1 MTATKAT
8 SPDNKEHAS
17 VTDHVTSDG
26 DLKSRLPPR
35 SWGKG
40 VQNYLRVTA
49 KQDDRTVDDGHS
61 SGSTWLNHDVEW
73 ARLSVNGVEDM
84 NKAAVET
91 RQKCAMSDESGGN
104 CANANDTTCHVSG
117 AEPISSE
124 ASTRQDGRR
133 ELTSAKELLRKGY
146 CTDSDVE
153 TSHEDVVS
161 SPPSK
166 RVPTI
171 PSAKPSRT
179 CVDLEVHLGKNS
191 TMEIIPPVIDSALE
205 PTDDG
210 HISKYKVMNGLT
222 TSITHQSS
230 AEGSEIRRRPIQSQR
245 SGLCDRKQQQ
255 IDTTSNARISR
266 MDEAR
271 DKNDR
276 KFSSRATITKA
287 GMTNEA
293 KRGSFANAQ
302 ILQVIYATDDE
313 IARLLHFWGPE
324 DARNFAGDS
333 GPCLTEFGAS
343 DAESKLSLMIS
354 KNDFANMRVVGQF
367 NLGFII
373 ALRPRSTSIFQ
384 IANDSQDELLI
395 VDQHASDE
403 KFNFE
408 KLQANTVVQSQRLVH
423 PKTLAL
429 TALEEEIVLQN
440 VRALEANGFQV
451 QVDVT
456 GTAPVGSRCQLLAL
470 PLSRESTFTVKDLE
484 DLISL
489 LADEPVGSNYIP
501 RPSAV
506 RKMLAMRAC
515 RSSIMIG
522 KALTTNQMSTIIRH
536 LGELDKPWNCPHGR
550 PTMRHLCRI
559 QALPEAQWTADILG
573 AVTAKSWATYTSYA
587 GSGR

>member
-1 MTATKAT
+1 MTATESI
-8 SPDNKEHAS
+8 SPNDEERAS

-26 DLKSRLPPR
+26 DVKSRLPPR

-40 VQNYLRVTA
+40 VQTSSRVTA
-49 KQDDRTVDDGHS
+49 KQDDCTVGDGHS
-61 SGSTWLNHDVEW
+61 SGSKWLNHDVEW

-84 NKAAVET
+84 NKAGVET
-91 RQKCAMSDESGGN
+91 RQKRAMSDESGDN

-124 ASTRQDGRR
+124 ASTRQYGR
-133 ELTSAKELLRKGY
+133 LGLNSTKELLRKSS

-153 TSHEDVVS
+153 TSHEQVLS

-166 RVPTI
+166 RVSTI
-171 PSAKPSRT
+171 PSAKTSRT
-179 CVDLEVHLGKNS
+179 CVEVYLGKNS
-191 TMEIIPPVIDSALE
+191 TMKITPPVIGSPLE

-210 HISKYKVMNGLT
+210 HISKYKVLNGLT
-222 TSITHQSS
+222 TSITPQSS
-230 AEGSEIRRRPIQSQR
+230 AEGSGIKRQPIQSQR

-255 IDTTSNARISR
+255 IDTISNARISR

-271 DKNDR
+271 DKDDR
-276 KFSSRATITKA
+276 NFSSRATITKV
-287 GMTNEA
+287 GTTNEA
-293 KRGSFANAQ
+293 KKGSFANAQ

-313 IARLLHFWGPE
+313 IARLSHSWGQ
-324 DARNFAGDS
+324 DYTRNFAGDS
-333 GPCLTEFGAS
+333 GPCLTEFGAF

-354 KNDFANMRVVGQF
+354 KNDFARMRVVGQF

-384 IANDSQDELLI
+384 MANDSQDELLI
-395 VDQHASDE
+395 IDQHASDE

-423 PKTLAL
+423 PKTLVL

-440 VRALEANGFQV
+440 VQALEANGFQV

-522 KALTTNQMSTIIRH
+522 KALTTSQMSTIIRH
-536 LGELDKPWNCPHGR
+536 MGELDKPWNCPHGR

-559 QALPEAQWTADILG
+559 QALREAQWTADTLG
-573 AVTAKSWATYTSYA
+573 AVTTKSWATYTSYA

>member
-1 MTATKAT
+1 MTTTEAI
-8 SPDNKEHAS
+8 SPNDEEHAS
-17 VTDHVTSDG
+17 VTDHVTIDG
-26 DLKSRLPPR
+26 DVNSRLPPR

-40 VQNYLRVTA
+40 VQNSFRVTA
-49 KQDDRTVDDGHS
+49 KQDDRTVGDGHS
-61 SGSTWLNHDVEW
+61 SGSKWLNYDAEW
-73 ARLSVNGVEDM
+73 TRLSVNGVEDK
-84 NKAAVET
+84 NKAGVET
-91 RQKCAMSDESGGN
+91 RQKRAMSDESGGN
-104 CANANDTTCHVSG
+104 CANANDTTCHVPG

-124 ASTRQDGRR
+124 ASIRQDGRR
-133 ELTSAKELLRKGY
+133 ELDSTKELLRKSS
-146 CTDSDVE
+146 CTESDVE

-161 SPPSK
+161 STPSK
-166 RVPTI
+166 RVSTI
-171 PSAKPSRT
+171 PCAKTSRT
-179 CVDLEVHLGKNS
+179 CVDIEAYLGKTS
-191 TMEIIPPVIDSALE
+191 TMDIIPPVIDSALE

-222 TSITHQSS
+222 TSIIHQSS
-230 AEGSEIRRRPIQSQR
+230 AEGSEIKRRPIQSQR

-255 IDTTSNARISR
+255 IDTISNARISR

-271 DKNDR
+271 DKDDR
-276 KFSSRATITKA
+276 KFSSRATITEA
-287 GMTNEA
+287 GTTKEA
-293 KRGSFANAQ
+293 KKRSFANAQ

-313 IARLLHFWGPE
+313 IALLSHSWGQ
-324 DARNFAGDS
+324 DYARNFAHDPGT
-333 GPCLTEFGAS
+333 CLTEFGAS

-354 KNDFANMRVVGQF
+354 KNDFAKMRVVGQF

-373 ALRPRSTSIFQ
+373 ALRPRSTSIL
-384 IANDSQDELLI
+384 NDSQDELLI

-423 PKTLAL
+423 PKTLVL

-456 GTAPVGSRCQLLAL
+456 GAATVGSRCQLLAL

-522 KALTTNQMSTIIRH
+522 KALTTSQMSTIIRH
-536 LGELDKPWNCPHGR
+536 MGELDKPWNCPHGR

-559 QALPEAQWTADILG
+559 QALRGAQWTADTLG
-573 AVTAKSWATYTSYA
+573 AVTIKSWATYTSCA
-587 GSGR
+587 GSSR

>member
-1 MTATKAT
+1 MTATEAI
-8 SPDNKEHAS
+8 SPNDEEHVS
-17 VTDHVTSDG
+17 VTDHATSDG
-26 DLKSRLPPR
+26 DVKSRLPPR

-40 VQNYLRVTA
+40 VQNSSRVTA
-49 KQDDRTVDDGHS
+49 NQDDRTVGDGHS
-61 SGSTWLNHDVEW
+61 SGSKWLNHDVEW
-73 ARLSVNGVEDM
+73 ARLSVNGVEDI
-84 NKAAVET
+84 NKAGVET
-91 RQKCAMSDESGGN
+91 RQKRAMSDESGGN
-104 CANANDTTCHVSG
+104 CANANDTTCHGSG

-133 ELTSAKELLRKGY
+133 EQNSTKELSRKSP

-166 RVPTI
+166 RDSTI
-171 PSAKPSRT
+171 PSAKTSRT
-179 CVDLEVHLGKNS
+179 CADVEVYLDKNS
-191 TMEIIPPVIDSALE
+191 TMKIVPSVIGHALK

-222 TSITHQSS
+222 TPITPQSS
-230 AEGSEIRRRPIQSQR
+230 AEWSEIKRRSIQGQR

-255 IDTTSNARISR
+255 IDTISNASIRR

-271 DKNDR
+271 DKDAR
-276 KFSSRATITKA
+276 KVPSRATINKA
-287 GMTNEA
+287 GTTNEA
-293 KRGSFANAQ
+293 KKRSFANAQ

-313 IARLLHFWGPE
+313 IARLSHSWGQ
-324 DARNFAGDS
+324 DYARNFAGDS

-354 KNDFANMRVVGQF
+354 KNDFAKMRVVGQF

-384 IANDSQDELLI
+384 IATDSQDELLI

-423 PKTLAL
+423 PKTLEL

-456 GTAPVGSRCQLLAL
+456 GTSPVGSRCQLLAL

-522 KALTTNQMSTIIRH
+522 KALTTSQMSTIIRH
-536 LGELDKPWNCPHGR
+536 MGELDKPWNCPHGR

-559 QALPEAQWTADILG
+559 QALREAQWTADTLG
-573 AVTAKSWATYTSYA
+573 TVPTKSWATYTSYA
-587 GSGR
+587 GSSH

>member
-1 MTATKAT
+1 MTATEAI
-8 SPDNKEHAS
+8 SPNNEEHAS

-26 DLKSRLPPR
+26 DVKSRLPPR

-40 VQNYLRVTA
+40 VQNSSRVTA
-49 KQDDRTVDDGHS
+49 KQDDRTVGDGHS
-61 SGSTWLNHDVEW
+61 SGSKWLNHDVEW

-84 NKAAVET
+84 NKAGVET
-91 RQKCAMSDESGGN
+91 RQKRAMSDESGGN
-104 CANANDTTCHVSG
+104 CVNANDTTCHVSG

-133 ELTSAKELLRKGY
+133 EQNSTKKLLRKSS

-153 TSHEDVVS
+153 TSPEDVVS

-166 RVPTI
+166 RISTI
-171 PSAKPSRT
+171 PIAKTSRT
-179 CVDLEVHLGKNS
+179 CADVEVYLGRNS
-191 TMEIIPPVIDSALE
+191 TMKILPPVIGHALQ

-222 TSITHQSS
+222 TPITHQSS
-230 AEGSEIRRRPIQSQR
+230 AEGSEIKRRPIQSQR

-255 IDTTSNARISR
+255 IDTISRISR

-271 DKNDR
+271 DKDDR
-276 KFSSRATITKA
+276 KVPSRATINKA
-287 GMTNEA
+287 GTTNEVK
-293 KRGSFANAQ
+293 KRSFANAQ

-313 IARLLHFWGPE
+313 IARLSHSWGQ
-324 DARNFAGDS
+324 DYARNFPGDS

-354 KNDFANMRVVGQF
+354 KNDFAKMRVVGQF

-384 IANDSQDELLI
+384 ITNDSQDELLI

-423 PKTLAL
+423 PKTLVL

-456 GTAPVGSRCQLLAL
+456 GTSPVGSRCQLLAL

-489 LADEPVGSNYIP
+489 LADQPVGSNYIP
-501 RPSAV
+501 RPPAV

-522 KALTTNQMSTIIRH
+522 KALTTSQMSTIIRH
-536 LGELDKPWNCPHGR
+536 MGELDKPWNCPHGR

-559 QALPEAQWTADILG
+559 QALREAQWTADALG
-573 AVTAKSWATYTSYA
+573 AVTTKSWATYTSYA
-587 GSGR
+587 GSGH